1 MTPALPGGL
10 DHRIVDFIHQALTAR
25 GEVVA
30 AAKESSVL
38 ERLVRYFVFAFAAAL
53 VYIFIDFTFDLRPPR
68 VHSSYQFKLT
78 ELPQDQALILRQ
90 DNLSV
95 LVIRRS
101 AETIAALGQD
111 LSRLQD
117 PESERSHQ
125 PEFATN
131 LLRSRHPEYFVG
143 YAIGTDLGCSLE
155 VSASTVKETCS
166 QARYDF
172 AGRAL
177 LGDNKFLN
185 LAVPDYTFS
194 DNFNILTIRP

>member
-1 MTPALPGGL
+1 MSRVAERSGL
-10 DHRIVDFIHQALTAR
+10 Q
-25 GEVVA
+25 
-30 AAKESSVL
+30 
-38 ERLVRYFVFAFAAAL
+38 RLVRYFTLAFGAAL
-53 VYIFIDFTFDLRPPR
+53 VYVFVDFAFDLRPPQ
-68 VHSSYQFKLT
+68 VHSSYQFRLA
-78 ELPQDQALILRQ
+78 ELPQDQARILRQ

-111 LSRLQD
+111 LSLLQD
-117 PESERSHQ
+117 PGSERSHQ
-125 PEFATN
+125 PEFAN
-131 LLRSRHPEYFVG
+131 NPLRSRHPEYFVG
-143 YAIGTDLGCSLE
+143 YAVGTDLGCSLE
-155 VSASTVKETCS
+155 LGISTVKESCS

-194 DNFNILTIRP
+194 DNFKILTIRP

>member
-1 MTPALPGGL
+1 MAGANQ
-10 DHRIVDFIHQALTAR
+10 R
-25 GEVVA
+25 
-30 AAKESSVL
+30 SVL
-38 ERLVRYFVFAFAAAL
+38 ERLVRYFVLAFGAAL
-53 VYIFIDFTFDLRPPR
+53 VFIFVDFAIDLRPPR
-68 VHSSYQFKLT
+68 VHSSYQFKLA
-78 ELPQDQALILRQ
+78 ELPHDQARILRQ

-101 AETIAALGQD
+101 AETIAALGRD

-117 PESERSHQ
+117 PESQRSHQ
-125 PEFATN
+125 PEFASN

-155 VSASTVKETCS
+155 VGASTVNESCS

-177 LGDNKFLN
+177 QGDNKFLN
-185 LAVPDYTFS
+185 LAVPEYTFS
-194 DNFNILTIRP
+194 DNFQILTIRP

>member
-1 MTPALPGGL
+1 MS
-10 DHRIVDFIHQALTAR
+10 RV
-25 GEVVA
+25 
-30 AAKESSVL
+30 KERSRL
-38 ERLVRYFVFAFAAAL
+38 QRLVRYFALAFGAAL
-53 VYIFIDFTFDLRPPR
+53 VYIFIDFAFDLRPPQ
-68 VHSSYQFKLT
+68 VHSSYQFKLAG
-78 ELPQDQALILRQ
+78 LSPDQARILRQ

-101 AETIAALGQD
+101 AETIAALGRD

-125 PEFATN
+125 PGFAKN

-155 VSASTVKETCS
+155 LGALTVRESCS
-166 QARYDF
+166 KARYDF

-185 LAVPDYTFS
+185 LAVPEYTFS
-194 DNFNILTIRP
+194 DNFKILTIRP